1 MNRYLAI
8 GYVLSA
14 LIFLADIALMRWV
27 FPIPRYDALLIVQLL
42 HSALLPTSIL
52 LFIGSRRSIGLLR
65 KILGYSLCAFAG
77 FGGIGACVGVALT
90 SVRAGGASSRLTIH
104 SSRHRFAVRL
114 NSGVRPL

>member
-27 FPIPRYDALLIVQLL
+27 YPIPRDGALLTVQIL

-65 KILGYSLCAFAG
+65 KILGYSLFAFTG
-77 FGGIGACVGVALT
+77 FGGIGACVGVALI
-90 SVRAGGASSRLTIH
+90 L
-104 SSRHRFAVRL
+104 
-114 NSGVRPL
+114 SGRVDLVAA